1 MTKFIYISKIHL
13 NQSISCLSVKV
24 RIKELKNSKALL
36 IIQKQLMMFKTEV
49 LIVFDDLIADMKAN
63 KKLSSIIIEVFLRGR
78 ELKIALVLNHN
89 LIKTVSL
96 KL

>member
-1 MTKFIYISKIHL
+1 
-13 NQSISCLSVKV
+13 
-24 RIKELKNSKALL
+24 
-36 IIQKQLMMFKTEV
+36 MMFKIEV

>member
-1 MTKFIYISKIHL
+1 M
-13 NQSISCLSVKV
+13 
-24 RIKELKNSKALL
+24 
-36 IIQKQLMMFKTEV
+36 IIQKQLMMFKIEV
-49 LIVFDDLIADMKAN
+49 LIVFDDLIADMKAD

>member
-1 MTKFIYISKIHL
+1 M
-13 NQSISCLSVKV
+13 
-24 RIKELKNSKALL
+24 
-36 IIQKQLMMFKTEV
+36 IIQKQLMMFKIEV

>member
-1 MTKFIYISKIHL
+1 M
-13 NQSISCLSVKV
+13 
-24 RIKELKNSKALL
+24 